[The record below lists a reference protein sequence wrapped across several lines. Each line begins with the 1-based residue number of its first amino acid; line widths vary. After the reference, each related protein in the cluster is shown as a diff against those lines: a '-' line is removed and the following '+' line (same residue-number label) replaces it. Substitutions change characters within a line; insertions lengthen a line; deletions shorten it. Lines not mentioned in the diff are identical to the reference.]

1 MVSRRDVISFLQG
14 ERVEDLQR
22 SMLFIFT
29 NEIIF
34 SDALFM

>member
-1 MVSRRDVISFLQG
+1 MVSRDIISFLQG

-22 SMLFIFT
+22 SMLFVYT
-29 NEIIF
+29 NEIMF

>member
-1 MVSRRDVISFLQG
+1 MVSRDVISFLED

-22 SMLFIFT
+22 SILFVFT
-29 NEIIF
+29 NEIMF